1 VALAAPADLVVLV
14 PPRVDQVDQ
23 VDLAALAAQV
33 AQPRM
38 VGLAEVVALAGPVV
52 RLPGPALIRLVILQK
67 TLLLFLLEIQ
77 ARRAAMVLM
86 ELIVDSDLLV
96 QPDQAD
102 HRDHRDPMVHVD
114 LLDHQ
119 ETPELLDHKD
129 QQDQQDRQV
138 ILEDQDLP
146 DLQEQRDHKDLLGQQ
161 DLLDPLDQLV
171 LKEHQEMLALLDQE
185 HQHLAVLQV
194 LQELLEQQ
202 DHPETQGHLVIKVTQ

>member
-1 VALAAPADLVVLV
+1 VDPAVLVALAAPADLVVLV

-23 VDLAALAAQV
+23 VDLAVLAAQV

-102 HRDHRDPMVHVD
+102 HQDQRDPMVHVD
-114 LLDHQ
+114 ILDHQ

-138 ILEDQDLP
+138 ILEDQGLL
-146 DLQEQRDHKDLLGQQ
+146 DLQEQRDH
-161 DLLDPLDQLV
+161 
-171 LKEHQEMLALLDQE
+171 
-185 HQHLAVLQV
+185 
-194 LQELLEQQ
+194 
-202 DHPETQGHLVIKVTQ
+202 